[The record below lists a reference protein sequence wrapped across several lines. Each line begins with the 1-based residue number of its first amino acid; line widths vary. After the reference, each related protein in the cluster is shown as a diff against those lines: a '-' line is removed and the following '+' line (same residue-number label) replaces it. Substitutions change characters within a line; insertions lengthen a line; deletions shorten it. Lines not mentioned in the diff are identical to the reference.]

1 MSVKI
6 VYSNGSAKWIKS
18 NADLSN
24 TNLGGRGLNPTNEVA
39 DNFPA
44 FVLSGTDIYAATS
57 NAQIG
62 TSKLNI
68 TIGITEND
76 LPVPII
82 QPFLVLNYI
91 IALTCIFPSMD

>member
-44 FVLSGTDIYAATS
+44 FASSGTDIYAATS

-62 TSKLNI
+62 TSNLNI
-68 TIGITEND
+68 TMTEND

-91 IALTCIFPSMD
+91 IALTCIFPSRD